1 MRAFRMAG
9 ILVVACGAVFG
20 QAARKLEYE
29 VASVKPNQ
37 PSGDGRLFL
46 IGGRG
51 GPGTPDPGQVT
62 YTGMTVKLLLTI
74 AYDVK
79 QYQVT
84 GPGWIDSER
93 YDIMAKIPE
102 GATKEDARVM
112 LQNLL
117 AERFKL
123 TLHHETKDFPL
134 YELTV
139 AKGGPKLKVS
149 QGDYNAPPAP
159 PPPPPPPGAGRGPIP
174 MGKDGMPEPPKGRGM
189 FIAMMNGRMRIAGGV
204 QKMSDFVSILGN
216 QLGSP
221 VVDKTGL
228 TGVYDFSLDFAPEP
242 GRGLPG
248 LPPPPPPPPGAG
260 GPPPP
265 PEAQAQGDLP
275 PIMTAVQEQLGLKLD
290 KTKGPLDVIVVDKGD
305 KVPTEN

>member
-20 QAARKLEYE
+20 QAGGKLEYE
-29 VASVKPNQ
+29 VASVKPSAPLGN
-37 PSGDGRLFL
+37 GL
-46 IGGRG
+46 IFMGGRG

-62 YTGMTVKLLLTI
+62 YNNMTVKSLLMM

-93 YDIMAKIPE
+93 YDILAKVPE

-112 LQNLL
+112 MQNLL
-117 AERFKL
+117 AERFKIV
-123 TLHHETKDFPL
+123 LHHETKEFPL
-134 YELTV
+134 YELSV
-139 AKGGPKLKVS
+139 AKGGPKLKAS
-149 QGDYNAPPAP
+149 TGDYNAPPTPLP
-159 PPPPPPPGAGRGPIP
+159 PPPAAGRGPLPI
-174 MGKDGMPEPPKGRGM
+174 GKDGMPELPKGGRGM
-189 FIAMMNGRMRIAGGV
+189 FMFMGMNGRARMQGNT
-204 QKMSDFVSILGN
+204 QKMSDFAGSLSN
-216 QLGSP
+216 QLGTP

-228 TGVYDFSLDFAPEP
+228 TGIYDFTLDFAPDP
-242 GRGLPG
+242 GRGMLGG
-248 LPPPPPPPPGAG
+248 LPPPPPPPPGAA
-260 GPPPP
+260 GPQS
-265 PEAQAQGDLP
+265 PEAQAQSDLP
-275 PIMTAVQEQLGLKLD
+275 PLMAAVQEQLGLRLD